1 MLTRGFA
8 GGLLV
13 LIGGVVISTLPESTA
28 LMQITLVQELR
39 GAESGRM
46 AGLAVVLVGLGL
58 YAAAWLRLC
67 RHVARAEGDE
77 REDALALVRHATI
90 VWSAPLVLAPPLFS
104 RDGWS
109 YAAQGVL
116 THFRISPYEHG
127 PGVLIGPIVQ
137 GVDPRWMETAA
148 PYGPVPLLLG
158 DAVADVTGNPWMLVI
173 AHRGFALLGL
183 ALLAWSVPKLAAWA
197 GINPALTS
205 AVVLCSPLML
215 AHGVGGLHNDLLM
228 VGLMTSAL
236 VVTVEQGWMWGAAL
250 GGLAAAVKLPGGLV
264 CIGVALIALPVG
276 ASVVQRLRR
285 LTQVGALAC
294 GALVLPGILAG
305 LGVGWVHALGV
316 PGSVNVPLSMPT
328 VLGGFFDLLARW
340 LGTGLAPGTFLDLV
354 RAVAQVVALAIA
366 IRVAL
371 TWPTGSRV
379 HAVRAVAA
387 VMGALIL
394 LSPVVHL
401 WYFLWALPF
410 LAAIR
415 LPRLGTVG
423 LLAAVVIS
431 GLVAPLDSSLHGAYV
446 AIVVG
451 SLLVTGLVLAL
462 LATRTARERLEKIA
476 TAPWLPGVLE
486 PELAQVAGRIRPV
499 TSPNAIRPPDVPR
512 AV

>member
-8 GGLLV
+8 GSLLV
-13 LIGGVVISTLPESTA
+13 LIGGVVISTLPDSTA
-28 LMQITLVQELR
+28 LMQIALLQDLR
-39 GAESGRM
+39 GAEAGRM
-46 AGLAVVLVGLGL
+46 AGLAVVLLGLGL

-67 RHVARAEGDE
+67 RHVARAEDE
-77 REDALALVRHATI
+77 DREDALALVRHATV

-116 THFRISPYEHG
+116 AHFRISPYEYG
-127 PGVLIGPIVQ
+127 PGVLVGPIVQ

-148 PYGPVPLLLG
+148 PYGPIPLLFG
-158 DAVADVTGNPWMLVI
+158 DAVAGLTGNPWMLVI
-173 AHRGFALLGL
+173 AHRFFALIGL

-197 GINPALTS
+197 GVNPALAS
-205 AVVLCSPLML
+205 AVVLSSPLML

-236 VVTVEQGWMWGAAL
+236 AVSVERGWMWGAAV

-264 CIGVALIALPVG
+264 CIGIALVALPVG
-276 ASVVQRLRR
+276 ASLAQRLRR
-285 LTQVGALAC
+285 LTQVGAVAC
-294 GALVLPGILAG
+294 GALVLPGLLAG

-316 PGSVNVPLSMPT
+316 PGTVKVPLSMPT
-328 VLGGFFDLLARW
+328 MLGAFLDLVART
-340 LGTGLAPGTFLDLV
+340 LGTGLAPDTLLGLV
-354 RAVAQVVALAIA
+354 RALAQVAALAIA
-366 IRVAL
+366 VRVAL
-371 TWPTGSRV
+371 TWETGSRTQ
-379 HAVRAVAA
+379 AVRAVAV
-387 VMGALIL
+387 VMGALIV

-415 LPRLGTVG
+415 LPRLGTLG

-451 SLLVTGLVLAL
+451 SLLVTALVLAL

-476 TAPWLPGVLE
+476 TAP
-486 PELAQVAGRIRPV
+486 QVAGRILPV
-499 TSPNAIRPPDVPR
+499 TSPSAMVPPDVPR